1 LRLLGGGV
9 VSVELFRAGADV
21 PTLRLGDGGAVLAV
35 RMAVLRLRLF
45 GGGAISVELFHVG
58 IAVAVFPVRVL
69 APTLRL

>member
-1 LRLLGGGV
+1 
-9 VSVELFRAGADV
+9 
-21 PTLRLGDGGAVLAV
+21 LAV